1 VAEVGVF
8 GYQQLARVKMTTGR
22 WWDTVGDLR
31 HALEPGSGELGN
43 AYRDVAESYAGV
55 LDFDK
60 ALPLCLK
67 ALEIAE
73 GRSGEDSMEV
83 AKFWRILA
91 VVYTGLGRNEDSLE
105 QIELVRMV
113 YERLGLDVELSQVE
127 IYCANVHILLGRSEE
142 AMNYLKRVMRRSGKE
157 SKECASRPR
166 AEQGEGQS
174 ELQPPCPCKKFKDQ
188 I

>member
-1 VAEVGVF
+1 
-8 GYQQLARVKMTTGR
+8 MTTGR

-31 HALEPGSGELGN
+31 HALEPGSRELGN

-83 AKFWRILA
+83 AKFWRIL
-91 VVYTGLGRNEDSLE
+91 VVIYTGLGRNEDSLE

-127 IYCANVHILLGRSEE
+127 IDCANVHVLLGRLEE

-157 SKECASRPR
+157 SEECASRPR

-174 ELQPPCPCKKFKDQ
+174 ELQPPCPCKKFKDR